1 MKNNLNIIGG
11 NPSTERRELDFYP
24 TPAECTLALL
34 PYIPETVKSIWEPAC
49 GDGAMAKVFVE
60 KGYQVYSTDLRGN
73 SGYGIG
79 NVDFL
84 DKTVAKYMVDAI
96 ITNPPFN
103 VSEDFI
109 KMALSKAP
117 VVGMLLKSQ
126 YWHAKTRYKL
136 FTDHTPAYI
145 LPLTWRPNFFGTEAR
160 GSSMLDMA
168 WTVWIDGDNSA
179 KYIPLCK
186 PQKNQT
192 SLFVV

>member
-11 NPSTERRELDFYP
+11 NPSVERREMDFYP

-49 GDGAMAKVFVE
+49 GDGAMAKVLIE
-60 KGYQVYSTDLRGN
+60 KGYQVYSTDLRDD

-79 NVDFL
+79 GVDFL
-84 DKTVAKYMVDAI
+84 DAEKDTHLVDAI

-109 KMALSKAP
+109 KVALGKTP
-117 VVGMLLKSQ
+117 VVAMLLKSQ

-136 FTDHTPAYI
+136 FTEHTPAYI
-145 LPLTWRPNFFGTEAR
+145 LPLTWRPNFFGTEAT
-160 GSSMLDMA
+160 GSSMLDMQ
-168 WTVWIDGDNSA
+168 WSVWIHGENSA
-179 KYIPLCK
+179 KYIPLQK
-186 PQKNQT
+186 PLKTQT
-192 SLFVV
+192 SLQLI